1 MAWKAL
7 GPMLKSLDAR
17 AARIKAELDEAQ
29 RLRDEAQHL
38 LAEYKRKQRDA
49 VKEAE
54 EQMRAAQ
61 EEAERQRERAEA
73 DLAASLK
80 RREQQALDRIAQ
92 AETEALAEVR
102 TLAVDLAVGATRKLL
117 AETVDRRQSRGAGR
131 RRHQEPAPE
140 AALGRRHA
148 YLLAPVWPSSSR
160 AAACSVAPG
169 RTDIEAAR

>member
-1 MAWKAL
+1 MAEFLESPETWVGLAFLIFIAFMLWKAV

-17 AARIKAELDEAQ
+17 AARIRGELDEAQ

-54 EQMRAAQ
+54 EQMRAAR
-61 EEAERQRERAEA
+61 EEAERQRKRAEA

-117 AETVDRRQSRGAGR
+117 AETVD
-131 RRHQEPAPE
+131 PNK
-140 AALGRRHA
+140 AASL
-148 YLLAPVWPSSSR
+148 VD
-160 AAACSVAPG
+160 AAIKDLPQKLH
-169 RTDIEAAR
+169 

>member
-1 MAWKAL
+1 MAEFLDSPETWVGLAFLIFVAFMAWKAL

-54 EQMRAAQ
+54 EQMRAAE
-61 EEAERQRERAEA
+61 EEAERQRKRAEA

-117 AETVDRRQSRGAGR
+117 TETVDAGK
-131 RRHQEPAPE
+131 A
-140 AALGRRHA
+140 AALVDDAIKILPQKLH
-148 YLLAPVWPSSSR
+148 
-160 AAACSVAPG
+160 
-169 RTDIEAAR
+169 

>member
-1 MAWKAL
+1 MAEFLEAPETWVGLAFLIFVAFMLWKAL

-17 AARIKAELDEAQ
+17 AARIRAELDEAQ

-61 EEAERQRERAEA
+61 EEAERQRQRAEA
-73 DLAASLK
+73 DLAVSLK

-117 AETVDRRQSRGAGR
+117 AETVDERKA
-131 RRHQEPAPE
+131 
-140 AALGRRHA
+140 AALVDDAIKDLPKKLH
-148 YLLAPVWPSSSR
+148 
-160 AAACSVAPG
+160 
-169 RTDIEAAR
+169 

>member
-1 MAWKAL
+1 MHEFLDSPETWVGLAFIIFAAFMAWKAFA
-7 GPMLKSLDAR
+7 PMMKSLDAR

-54 EQMRAAQ
+54 EQMRAAE
-61 EEAERQRERAEA
+61 EEAERQRERAEG

-92 AETEALAEVR
+92 AESEALAEVR
-102 TLAVDLAVGATRKLL
+102 TLAVDLAVGATRKLI
-117 AETVDRRQSRGAGR
+117 AETVDEGK
-131 RRHQEPAPE
+131 
-140 AALGRRHA
+140 AASLVDDAIKNLPQKLH
-148 YLLAPVWPSSSR
+148 
-160 AAACSVAPG
+160 
-169 RTDIEAAR
+169 

>member
-1 MAWKAL
+1 MAEFLESPETWVGLAFLIFIAFMLWKAV

-17 AARIKAELDEAQ
+17 AARIRGELDEAQ

-54 EQMRAAQ
+54 EQMRAAR
-61 EEAERQRERAEA
+61 EEAGRQRERAEA

-117 AETVDRRQSRGAGR
+117 AETVD
-131 RRHQEPAPE
+131 PNK
-140 AALGRRHA
+140 AASL
-148 YLLAPVWPSSSR
+148 VD
-160 AAACSVAPG
+160 AAIKDLPQKLH
-169 RTDIEAAR
+169 

>member
-1 MAWKAL
+1 MEEFLASPETWVGAAFLIFVAFMVWKAV

-17 AARIKAELDEAQ
+17 AVRIKGELDEAQ

-54 EQMRAAQ
+54 EQMRGAR
-61 EEAERQRERAEA
+61 EEAERQRARAEA

-80 RREQQALDRIAQ
+80 RREQQALDRIGQ
-92 AETEALAEVR
+92 AEAEALAEVR

-117 AETVDRRQSRGAGR
+117 AETVDQGKA
-131 RRHQEPAPE
+131 
-140 AALGRRHA
+140 AAL
-148 YLLAPVWPSSSR
+148 VD
-160 AAACSVAPG
+160 AAIKDLPQKLH
-169 RTDIEAAR
+169 